1 MISVL
6 DLQGDYLRPQPLVH
20 ETVGHLHRLSQDWLE
35 ERVGRGEV
43 VLERRLAAE
52 TLRRRADDDGPLV
65 DSPRKLARYR
75 APTPKQLLERANVR
89 AREVPNGLQTRRAK
103 LHPRLGTHSPHA
115 LERKRSEKL
124 GGAIVRDHGQS
135 VGLVEIAGDLGNEL
149 VRRDTSRPGQPDLRA
164 DVLLDAAGDLLPVP
178 KEGPAA
184 GHIKKRVLEIS
195 QEALDK
201 LKQMRATEGGYLE
214 ADIQKCCTAI
224 DDDLKQIRGRGSII
238 MQEYAEKLKKRVNEL
253 IAHAEHKID
262 EGILAREVAIFADRS
277 DISEEVSRLDSHL
290 QQFEQCCNGNDQ
302 AGRRLDF
309 ISQEMLRE
317 ANTIASKASDT
328 ETTRYV
334 VNIKCQIDRIK
345 EQVQNIE

>member
-1 MISVL
+1 MTGYGEA
-6 DLQGDYLRPQPLVH
+6 QGEADGVSYAVEIKTVNNRYLKTIIKLPELA
-20 ETVGHLHRLSQDWLE
+20 SFLE
-35 ERVGRGEV
+35 EDIDKLLRKNILRGTINYA
-43 VLERRLAAE
+43 LRLKDTSTSALFDIDE
-52 TLRRRADDDGPLV
+52 T
-65 DSPRKLARYR
+65 
-75 APTPKQLLERANVR
+75 
-89 AREVPNGLQTRRAK
+89 
-103 LHPRLGTHSPHA
+103 A
-115 LERKRSEKL
+115 LKSVMEKL
-124 GGAIVRDHGQS
+124 SR
-135 VGLVEIAGDLGNEL
+135 AGSSTGINGTIDIGNL
-149 VRRDTSRPGQPDLRA
+149 LILPGIIQPA
-164 DVLLDAAGDLLPVP
+164 LPD
-178 KEGPAA
+178 
-184 GHIKKRVLEIS
+184 KKRAEHIRKHVLEIS

-214 ADIQKCCTAI
+214 TDIKKCCTAI
-224 DDDLKQIRGRGSII
+224 EDDLEQIRGRSSIV

-253 IAHAEHKID
+253 LARAELKID

-290 QQFEQCCNGNDQ
+290 QQFEQCCNGVDLV
-302 AGRRLDF
+302 GRRLDF